1 MLLKELKSKSGDEN
15 LFDFID
21 FFNEI
26 PDTKPYY
33 NEFILKYG
41 NKQLIQAIAELNVI
55 DGLGGIGSIFTLKS
69 EDWKDI
75 KLLNEKIKDLSL
87 EDRKVITTNEDTG
100 NVKKDRTNNE
110 NRNNIENVVP
120 YDTDSELKT
129 NTRNDVNSYND
140 NETLEDTRTGKKETV
155 YTGYDRNRLYYLE
168 RFKTLPNYRNIIYD
182 EIVNMLC
189 LQIY

>member
-1 MLLKELKSKSGDEN
+1 MLLKELRSKSGDYN

-21 FFNEI
+21 YFNSI

-33 NEFILKYG
+33 TEFILKYG
-41 NKQLIQAIAELNVI
+41 NKPLIPVIADLNYF
-55 DGLGGIGSIFTLKS
+55 DGLGAIGSIFILKS
-69 EDWKDI
+69 EDWKNI
-75 KLLNEKIKDLSL
+75 ETLNDKIKQLSL
-87 EDRKVITTNEDTG
+87 DDRKITITNEDTG

-110 NRNNIENVVP
+110 NRNNTENVVP
-120 YDTDSELKT
+120 YDSDSELKT

-140 NETLEDTRTGKKETV
+140 NETLEDKRTGKRETV

-168 RFKTLPNYRNIIYD
+168 RFKDLPEYRTIIYE
-182 EIVNMLC
+182 EIVNTLC

>member
-1 MLLKELKSKSGDEN
+1 MLLKELKSKSGDNN

-41 NKQLIQAIAELNVI
+41 NKQLLQAIAELNVI

-100 NVKKDRTNNE
+100 NVVKDRVNSE
-110 NRNNIENVVP
+110 NRNNTENVVP

-140 NETLEDTRTGKKETV
+140 NETLEDIRTGKKETV

>member
-1 MLLKELKSKSGDEN
+1 MLLKELKSKSGDNN

-21 FFNEI
+21 YFSEI

-41 NKQLIQAIAELNVI
+41 NKQLIQAICELNVI
-55 DGLGGIGSIFTLKS
+55 DGLGGIGLIFTLKS
-69 EDWKDI
+69 EDWKDM
-75 KLLNEKIKDLSL
+75 KLLNDKIKQLSFD
-87 EDRKVITTNEDTG
+87 DRKVTTTNEDTG
-100 NVKKDRTNNE
+100 NIKKDRINSE
-110 NRNNIENVVP
+110 NRNNTENVVP
-120 YDTDSELKT
+120 YDSDSELKT

-140 NETLEDTRTGKKETV
+140 NETLEDIRTGKKETV

-168 RFKTLPNYRNIIYD
+168 RFKTQPDYRNIIYD
-182 EIVNMLC
+182 EIVNMIC

>member
-1 MLLKELKSKSGDEN
+1 MLLKELKSKTGDNN

-21 FFNEI
+21 FFNVI
-26 PDTKPYY
+26 PDTDPYY
-33 NEFILKYG
+33 REFILKYG
-41 NKQLIQAIAELNVI
+41 NKQLIQAISELNVI

-75 KLLNEKIKDLSL
+75 KLLNDKIKDLSL

-100 NVKKDRTNNE
+100 NIIKDRTNNE
-110 NRNNIENVVP
+110 NRNNTENVVP
-120 YDTDSELKT
+120 YDSDSELKT

>member
-21 FFNEI
+21 YFNEI

-41 NKQLIQAIAELNVI
+41 NKQLIQAIAELNSV
-55 DGLGGIGSIFTLKS
+55 DGLGGIGLIFTLKS

-75 KLLNEKIKDLSL
+75 KLLNDKIKDLSL
-87 EDRKVITTNEDTG
+87 EDRKVTTTNEDTG
-100 NVKKDRTNNE
+100 NVIKDRINSE
-110 NRNNIENVVP
+110 NRNNTENVVP
-120 YDTDSELKT
+120 YDSDSELKT

-140 NETLEDTRTGKKETV
+140 NETLEDKRTGKKETV

-168 RFKTLPNYRNIIYD
+168 RFRNQPDYRNIIYD
-182 EIVNMLC
+182 DIVNMIC

>member
-1 MLLKELKSKSGDEN
+1 MLLKELKSKSGDNN

-21 FFNEI
+21 YFNEI

-41 NKQLIQAIAELNVI
+41 NKQLIQAICELNVI
-55 DGLGGIGSIFTLKS
+55 DGLGGIGLIFTLKS
-69 EDWKDI
+69 EDWKDM
-75 KLLNEKIKDLSL
+75 KLLNDKIKQLSFD
-87 EDRKVITTNEDTG
+87 DRKVTTTNEDTG
-100 NVKKDRTNNE
+100 NIKKDRINSE
-110 NRNNIENVVP
+110 NRNNTENVVP
-120 YDTDSELKT
+120 YDSDSELKT

-140 NETLEDTRTGKKETV
+140 NETLEDIRTGKKETV

-168 RFKTLPNYRNIIYD
+168 RFKTQPDYRNIIYD
-182 EIVNMLC
+182 EIVNMIC

>member
-21 FFNEI
+21 YFNEI

-55 DGLGGIGSIFTLKS
+55 DGLGGVGSIFTLKS
-69 EDWKDI
+69 KDWEDI
-75 KLLNEKIKDLSL
+75 ELLNDKIKQLTFD
-87 EDRKVITTNEDTG
+87 DRKITTTNEDTG
-100 NVKKDRTNNE
+100 NIKKDRINSE
-110 NRNNIENVVP
+110 NRNNTENVIP
-120 YDTDSELKT
+120 YDLDSELKT

-140 NETLEDTRTGKKETV
+140 NETLEDKRTGKKETV

-168 RFKTLPNYRNIIYD
+168 RFRKQPDYRNIIYD
-182 EIVNMLC
+182 EIVNMIC

>member
-1 MLLKELKSKSGDEN
+1 MLLKELTSKSGDNN

-21 FFNEI
+21 YFNEI

-41 NKQLIQAIAELNVI
+41 NKQLIQAIAELNSV

-75 KLLNEKIKDLSL
+75 KLLNDKIKQLSFD
-87 EDRKVITTNEDTG
+87 DRKIITTNEDTG
-100 NVKKDRTNNE
+100 NIKKDRINSE
-110 NRNNIENVVP
+110 NRNNTENVVP
-120 YDTDSELKT
+120 YDSDSELKT

-140 NETLEDTRTGKKETV
+140 NETLEDKRTGKKETV

-168 RFKTLPNYRNIIYD
+168 RFKNIPDYRNIIYD
-182 EIVNMLC
+182 EIVNMIC

>member
-1 MLLKELKSKSGDEN
+1 MLLKELKSKSGENN

-21 FFNEI
+21 YFNEI

-41 NKQLIQAIAELNVI
+41 NKQLIQAIVELNSV

-69 EDWKDI
+69 KDWKDI
-75 KLLNEKIKDLSL
+75 KLLNDKIKDLSL
-87 EDRKVITTNEDTG
+87 EDRKVTTTNEDTG

-110 NRNNIENVVP
+110 NRNNTENVVP
-120 YDTDSELKT
+120 YDSDSELKT
-129 NTRNDVNSYND
+129 NTRNDINSYND
-140 NETLEDTRTGKKETV
+140 NETLEDKRTGKKETV

>member
-1 MLLKELKSKSGDEN
+1 MLLKELKSKSGDKN

-21 FFNEI
+21 YFNEI

-41 NKQLIQAIAELNVI
+41 NKQLIQAIAELNSV
-55 DGLGGIGSIFTLKS
+55 DGLGAIGSIFILKS
-69 EDWKDI
+69 EDWKNT
-75 KLLNEKIKDLSL
+75 KLLNDKIKQLSFD
-87 EDRKVITTNEDTG
+87 DRKVITTNEDTG

-110 NRNNIENVVP
+110 NRNNTENVVP
-120 YDTDSELKT
+120 YDSDFELKR
-129 NTRNDVNSYND
+129 NTRNDNNSYND
-140 NETLEDTRTGKKETV
+140 NETLEDKRTGKRETV

-168 RFKTLPNYRNIIYD
+168 RFKTLPDYRNIIYD

>member
-1 MLLKELKSKSGDEN
+1 MLLKELKSKSGKEN

-21 FFNEI
+21 YFNEI

-41 NKQLIQAIAELNVI
+41 NKQLIQAIAELSVI
-55 DGLGGIGSIFTLKS
+55 DGLGGVGSIFTLKS

-75 KLLNEKIKDLSL
+75 KLLNDKIKQLSFD
-87 EDRKVITTNEDTG
+87 DRKVTTTNEDTG
-100 NVKKDRTNNE
+100 NVKKDRTNSE
-110 NRNNIENVVP
+110 NRNNTENVVP
-120 YDTDSELKT
+120 YDSDSELKT

-140 NETLEDTRTGKKETV
+140 NETLEDKRTGKKETV

-168 RFKTLPNYRNIIYD
+168 RFKNIPDYRNIIYD
-182 EIVNMLC
+182 EIVNMIC
-189 LQIY
+189 LKIY

>member
-1 MLLKELKSKSGDEN
+1 MLLKELKSRSGDSN

-21 FFNEI
+21 YFNEI

-41 NKQLIQAIAELNVI
+41 NKQLIQAISELNVI
-55 DGLGGIGSIFTLKS
+55 DGLGGIGLIFNLKS
-69 EDWKDI
+69 EDWKDM
-75 KLLNEKIKDLSL
+75 KLLNDKIKQLAFD
-87 EDRKVITTNEDTG
+87 DKKVTTTNEDTG
-100 NVKKDRTNNE
+100 NVIKDRINSENKNNT
-110 NRNNIENVVP
+110 ENVVP
-120 YDTDSELKT
+120 YDSDSELKT
-129 NTRNDVNSYND
+129 NIRNDVNSYND
-140 NETLEDTRTGKKETV
+140 NETLEDIRTGKKETV

-168 RFKTLPNYRNIIYD
+168 RFRNQPDYRYFIYD

>member
-1 MLLKELKSKSGDEN
+1 MLLKELKSKSGDNN

-21 FFNEI
+21 YFNEI

-41 NKQLIQAIAELNVI
+41 NKQLIQAISELNVI
-55 DGLGGIGSIFTLKS
+55 DGLGGIGLIFTLKS
-69 EDWKDI
+69 EDWKNS
-75 KLLNEKIKDLSL
+75 KLLDDKIKQLTFD
-87 EDRKVITTNEDTG
+87 DRKVTTTNEDTG
-100 NVKKDRTNNE
+100 NVIKDRINSENKNNT
-110 NRNNIENVVP
+110 ENVVP
-120 YDTDSELKT
+120 YDSDSELKT

-140 NETLEDTRTGKKETV
+140 NETLEDIRTGKKETV

-168 RFKTLPNYRNIIYD
+168 RFKTQPDYRNIIYE
-182 EIVNMLC
+182 EIVNMMC

>member
-41 NKQLIQAIAELNVI
+41 NKQLIQAIAELNSV
-55 DGLGGIGSIFTLKS
+55 DGLGGIGLIFTLKS

-110 NRNNIENVVP
+110 NRNNTENVVP
-120 YDTDSELKT
+120 YDSDSELKT
-129 NTRNDVNSYND
+129 NTRNDINTYND

-168 RFKTLPNYRNIIYD
+168 RFRNQPDYRNIIYD
-182 EIVNMLC
+182 DIVNMIC